1 MEIILT
7 MELFFHGSFQ
17 AEIAMGMS
25 KDEQSFRNL
34 SLSFRGSERQPPT
47 VLQMALRFSKVME
60 RQSSAMSGN
69 TEARL
74 RKVVTLFNQ
83 SKGLNVKHMLDQEKE
98 RTILNLICG
107 TCKAGGLSVFLVLF
121 FRVWLLLL
129 GETIVFKV
137 MSFRS

>member
-1 MEIILT
+1 
-7 MELFFHGSFQ
+7 
-17 AEIAMGMS
+17 MGMS